1 MSNYNAFHGPR
12 PASRIKAT
20 GLWKHLDK
28 NNTPYFEGTLSPTVK
43 VFIFKNGKKKDG
55 SREPD
60 YEMFFSSV
68 VPKDEQPSEEPE
80 ADREPRRKSSTRQ
93 KVEAPYDDDDDLIF

>member
-1 MSNYNAFHGPR
+1 MIR
-12 PASRIKAT
+12 KLLQR
-20 GLWKHLDK
+20 
-28 NNTPYFEGTLSPTVK
+28 V
-43 VFIFKNGKKKDG
+43 FKNGKKKDG

-60 YEMFFSSV
+60 YEMFLSSV